1 MLPPPFPPF
10 YSSNVSRPRA
20 PSHNKHLVVFLFLF
34 FVMLWLRMLFTRSYR
49 GFTGICELRFEH
61 EMLLHRE
68 MLGGFAHMFAA
79 KEQNLN
85 FVLFLLGVMLQLCH
99 N

>member
-1 MLPPPFPPF
+1 MF
-10 YSSNVSRPRA
+10 
-20 PSHNKHLVVFLFLF
+20 
-34 FVMLWLRMLFTRSYR
+34 WLRMLFTRTYR

-68 MLGGFAHMFAA
+68 MLGGFAHVCGERA
-79 KEQNLN
+79 KFKFCN
-85 FVLFLLGVMLQLCH
+85 FLIFLLGVMLQLCH